1 MCGSREAGRL
11 PGMSRVK
18 TVPSSRLEAEIFKH
32 LDLESGD
39 PLVLIEG
46 GDFVLVKRATTPS
59 LVERFD
65 KLATETEERFEQSGI
80 EQDEVERAVRWARDS
95 S

>member
-1 MCGSREAGRL
+1 
-11 PGMSRVK
+11 MSRVK

-46 GDFVLVKRATTPS
+46 GDFVLVKRATAPS
-59 LVERFD
+59 PAERFD
-65 KLATETEERFEQSGI
+65 ELAAQTEGQFERLGI
-80 EQDEVERAVRWARDS
+80 EPDEVERAVRWARDS